1 MQLSDVKALEAQVK
15 EEPKSNEFYQEALSK
30 LWTAYTSLTEEISDK
45 RTSSK
50 SEGLRRFIMV
60 EEKDRHVGYLID
72 FTIDKKTTPVKDIA
86 PPPTVIEN
94 PPAKEETSLLNIIKN
109 ENFEFYKDYQGV
121 SKVDILKQETPKKL
135 LAWVNVNNKDLPL
148 VSDSQD
154 TNGDWF
160 PASTIKFVAAY
171 YFIKSIFDIN
181 PNINFSNLQFRF
193 TFPNGNSRIYSLEY
207 LLENALVKSTNIE
220 YNLLVCGITQN
231 YYSELLNSGICMNR
245 GYLKADWRSL
255 TGNQRNQ
262 FKISKLEYTNNGTS
276 FSDIY
281 SSEKAFT
288 NQNISA
294 RRATTANMKQLGIVI
309 KELVTTEFSG
319 QKKLCVDLIKNKMS
333 RYPKGAR
340 GDQFISSLKETFN
353 LNGWSYYYKSGY
365 AGDRGDM
372 WYSMC
377 IFGTNGIKD
386 FTVVGAV
393 SFGSETPGE
402 NNIKLA
408 SSKLPKDNALNY
420 ERIGLNTLG
429 KSIGKILLKELGAA
443 E

>member
-1 MQLSDVKALEAQVK
+1 MSDVKVLEAKVK
-15 EEPKSNEFYQEALSK
+15 EEPRSDVFYQEALSK
-30 LWTAYTSLTEEISDK
+30 LWTAYTSLTEEVSDK

-72 FTIDKKTTPVKDIA
+72 FTIDTKAPVVKDVA
-86 PPPTVIEN
+86 LPAGTAEN
-94 PPAKEETSLLNIIKN
+94 PAPKEETSLLNIIKN

-121 SKVDILKQETPKKL
+121 SKVDILKQETPKRL

-193 TFPNGNSRIYSLEY
+193 TFPNGNSRIYNLEY

-220 YNLLVCGITQN
+220 YNLLVCGIAQN

-245 GYLKADWRSL
+245 GYMKADWGSL

-294 RRATTANMKQLGIVI
+294 RRATTANMKQLGTVI

-333 RYPKGAR
+333 KYPKGAR
-340 GDQFISSLKETFN
+340 GDQFVSSLKETFN

-377 IFGTNGIKD
+377 IFGTNGTKD

-408 SSKLPKDNALNY
+408 LSKLPKDNALDY

-429 KSIGKILLKELGAA
+429 KSIGKILLKELG
-443 E
+443 EQE